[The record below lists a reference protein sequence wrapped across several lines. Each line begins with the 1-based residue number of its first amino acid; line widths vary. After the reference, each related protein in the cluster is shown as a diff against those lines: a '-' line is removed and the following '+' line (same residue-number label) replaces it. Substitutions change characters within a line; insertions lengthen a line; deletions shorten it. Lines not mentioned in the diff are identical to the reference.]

1 MAVLP
6 QHHGKL
12 PAGNW
17 ELLSSDP
24 LSQTH
29 TYFDF
34 DEKTEETKTYTVQDG
49 VEDILDANKAFVSL
63 DDKGYKKDPDM
74 WIAATIPTSII
85 HKWLVEDGIDVFNE
99 DHWHKVKQRLN
110 SSDYTYLRRGHFQL

>member
-6 QHHGKL
+6 HHVGRL
-12 PAGNW
+12 PPGSW

-24 LSQTH
+24 MSQTY

-34 DEKTEETKTYTVQDG
+34 DEATDETKTYTIQDG
-49 VEDILDANKAFVSL
+49 VGDIINANKAFVSL
-63 DDKGYKKDPDM
+63 DGEGYKKDPDM

-85 HKWLVEDGIDVFNE
+85 HKWLVEDGIDVFND
-99 DHWHKVKQRLN
+99 DHWDKVKQRLN
-110 SSDYTYLRRGHFQL
+110 SSDYQYLRRGHFQL